1 MNDQPGSAGRD
12 ARAAVELAPVAV
24 NLLGQVEHPAFGDSP
39 YRIDADGLPYVPV
52 GDGGL
57 VLGVR
62 LGDSAFETSGDHVA
76 PGACLV
82 HPEAAARHA
91 LVLYACIGNRAEVR
105 TGAAAGA
112 VGAVIGKR
120 GETGR
125 VITAFDAGDLAAM
138 RPGDQVSVRA
148 IGQGARPGSLPA
160 DVTAMNLDPALLPR
174 LPVTAGPD
182 AAEVSVAAV
191 VPAKKAG
198 NGLGRPAQAWCLDLQ
213 LTAADGVPLRFGDLV
228 AISDLDARYNLG
240 YRRGWMTI
248 GVIGHGASPL
258 PGHGPGM
265 TVIATG
271 PARSLRPRDDGAG
284 HTGLTASMLML
295 R

>member
-1 MNDQPGSAGRD
+1 MNDQP
-12 ARAAVELAPVAV
+12 AVSLAPVAV
-24 NLLGQVEHPAFGDSP
+24 NLLGQVEHPVFGDSP
-39 YRIDADGLPYVPV
+39 YRIDADGAPYVPV

-62 LGDSAFETSGDHVA
+62 LGDSVFDTAGDHVA

-82 HPEAAARHA
+82 HHDDAARHA

-112 VGAVIGKR
+112 IGAVIGKR

-125 VITAFDAGDLAAM
+125 VITGFGADELAAM

-148 IGQGARPGSLPA
+148 VGQGARPDWLPA
-160 DVTAMNLDPALLPR
+160 EVTLMNLDPDLLPK
-174 LPVTAGPD
+174 LPVSPGTHGI
-182 AAEVSVAAV
+182 EVSVAAV
-191 VPAKKAG
+191 IPARMAG
-198 NGLGRPAQAWCLDLQ
+198 NGLGRPAPAWCLDLQ
-213 LTAADGVPLRFGDLV
+213 VSAADGINLRFGDLV
-228 AISDLDARYNLG
+228 AITDIDARYNLG
-240 YRRGWMTI
+240 YRRDWLTI
-248 GVIGHGASPL
+248 GVLGHGASPL

-271 PARSLRPRDDGAG
+271 PARALRAADDGAS

>member
-1 MNDQPGSAGRD
+1 MNDQP
-12 ARAAVELAPVAV
+12 AVSLAPVAV
-24 NLLGQVEHPAFGDSP
+24 NLLGHVEHPAFGDSP
-39 YRIDADGLPYVPV
+39 YRIDADGAPFVPV

-62 LGDSAFETSGDHVA
+62 LGDSVFGTSGDHVA

-82 HPEAAARHA
+82 HPDDAARHA

-112 VGAVIGKR
+112 VGAVLGKR
-120 GETGR
+120 GEIGR
-125 VITAFDAGDLAAM
+125 VITGFDAHDLAAM
-138 RPGDQVSVRA
+138 RPGDQVSVRG
-148 IGQGARPGSLPA
+148 IGQGARPGWLPA
-160 DVTAMNLDPALLPR
+160 EVTLMNLDPDLLPQ
-174 LPVTAGPD
+174 LPVTAGSD
-182 AAEVSVAAV
+182 GVEVSVAAV
-191 VPAKKAG
+191 IPAKKAG
-198 NGLGRPAQAWCLDLQ
+198 NGLGRPAPAWCLDLQ
-213 LTAADGVPLRFGDLV
+213 LAAADGIGLRFGDLV
-228 AISDLDARYNLG
+228 AIGDIDARYNMG
-240 YRRGWMTI
+240 YRRDWMTI
-248 GVIGHGASPL
+248 GVLGHGASPL

-295 R
+295 P